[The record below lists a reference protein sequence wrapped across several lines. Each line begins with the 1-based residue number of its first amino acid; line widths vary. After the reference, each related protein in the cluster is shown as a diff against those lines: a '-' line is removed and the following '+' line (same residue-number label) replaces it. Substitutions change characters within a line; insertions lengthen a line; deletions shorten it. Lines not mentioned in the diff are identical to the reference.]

1 MYLLSRDQSCS
12 NRCIFEAGVR
22 VADRELIY
30 RCREALCLHRRT
42 GKGKRSMDTKTAVK
56 IMQIQDF
63 LKRYYQPERL
73 AQSCEACPSFG
84 KVWSC
89 PAGVPDT
96 ERFFA
101 PFSKIVLIGVQV
113 YYDEAQLAA
122 AADGNADAVRAQSY
136 EPAKRSLLEALFQ
149 LERRFKGAVAIAAGR
164 CEQCQTCTRVQGKPC
179 CKPARMRYS
188 FSAFQM
194 DLMGIAE
201 QQLGMPLIWSKE
213 ALPPYQVAIGA
224 LLMQSF
230 RSPHDVMFL

>member
-1 MYLLSRDQSCS
+1 
-12 NRCIFEAGVR
+12 
-22 VADRELIY
+22 
-30 RCREALCLHRRT
+30 
-42 GKGKRSMDTKTAVK
+42 MDTKTAVK

-73 AQSCEACPSFG
+73 AQSCEVCPSFG

-113 YYDEAQLAA
+113 YYDETQLAA

-164 CEQCQTCTRVQGKPC
+164 CEQCQPCTRVQGKPC

-188 FSAFQM
+188 FSAFRM

>member
-1 MYLLSRDQSCS
+1 
-12 NRCIFEAGVR
+12 
-22 VADRELIY
+22 
-30 RCREALCLHRRT
+30 
-42 GKGKRSMDTKTAVK
+42 MDTKTAVK

-73 AQSCEACPSFG
+73 AQSCEVCPSFG

-113 YYDEAQLAA
+113 FLMRRSSQLRLMEMQMQCVHKAMSRRT
-122 AADGNADAVRAQSY
+122 GVT
-136 EPAKRSLLEALFQ
+136 LEALFQ

-164 CEQCQTCTRVQGKPC
+164 CEQCQPCTRVQGKPC

>member
-1 MYLLSRDQSCS
+1 MRRAQALERSGL
-12 NRCIFEAGVR
+12 VP
-22 VADRELIY
+22 REFRIQ
-30 RCREALCLHRRT
+30 RE
-42 GKGKRSMDTKTAVK
+42 
-56 IMQIQDF
+56 
-63 LKRYYQPERL
+63 
-73 AQSCEACPSFG
+73 
-84 KVWSC
+84 
-89 PAGVPDT
+89 
-96 ERFFA
+96 FFA

-224 LLMQSF
+224 LLHAIVSLTPRCYVLINFSSGMVSSPCRSF
-230 RSPHDVMFL
+230 GATKEHPVWVLFCCQLDFENR